1 MSLVFPTAISPKYA
15 FEEAGHARMLTCV
28 DQYNASKAANAND
41 GMKWIEQGGGHYSA
55 CNQRL
60 KR

>member
-1 MSLVFPTAISPKYA
+1 
-15 FEEAGHARMLTCV
+15 MLTCV